1 MPTGKVK
8 WYDSDKGYGFLAR
21 DDGGEVFV
29 HSSALPAGT
38 TALRQGQRVEFGVAE
53 GRRGAQ
59 ALQVRILEPPP
70 TVAAAKQAR
79 KKPDEMIVIVEDL
92 IKLLDDVSTTYRRAS
107 TGCPRR
113 QEDRGRAPRGRQR
126 RRALTGPARRS
137 AHRDGSRELVGRGLG
152 GGLSGLSG
160 RRRRGRGSSLIR
172 WARMRRLRR
181 ATSETTAAVA
191 KPAAMATAGLAV
203 VQHRHRHAGQA
214 ARHVRH
220 LIQRLGDRAPTT
232 GSPRRSLA
240 APCSPATAWP
250 ARRPARR

>member
-92 IKLLDDVSTTYRRAS
+92 IKLLDDVSTTYRRGKQPDAS
-107 TGCPRR
+107 
-113 QEDRGRAPRGRQR
+113 DAKK
-126 RRALTGPARRS
+126 
-137 AHRDGSRELVGRGLG
+137 
-152 GGLSGLSG
+152 
-160 RRRRGRGSSLIR
+160 I
-172 WARMRRLRR
+172 
-181 ATSETTAAVA
+181 AAV
-191 KPAAMATAGLAV
+191 LRAV
-203 VQHRHRHAGQA
+203 ADD
-214 ARHVRH
+214 
-220 LIQRLGDRAPTT
+220 IEP
-232 GSPRRSLA
+232 
-240 APCSPATAWP
+240 
-250 ARRPARR
+250 